1 MVTFGVDEVSPA
13 SEALPTRPLR
23 ERFPEALTIGGDPTT
38 PIVDHGATPP
48 LLGAVGLAF
57 AQHRPLV
64 LSPDAVWLTI
74 AQGVA
79 QHVRLNAEALRPRL
93 VRHDGRAPLTVAY
106 NGAMPEDAASWAALV
121 AALRSEVAAQIGDG
135 RARLF
140 ECDFSTST
148 DVERVASQIVLLDA
162 YSPYFSYWATF
173 VCGIPTITLT
183 GTPADWRRIRERVDV
198 IAELGLERWCRSLT
212 PITDQFVRAAA
223 GDADVAFWRRI
234 YSPVDAYGG
243 DVITGWI
250 TRLYPYLV
258 SGGVVDMPN
267 PMLNLPIDEPRGL
280 TAPGTSLLDKSPGRR
295 PGRRPGLRPDAV
307 PDTRARVTV
316 RFVDSV
322 RGALGGVTLEAGLVA
337 VAQDA
342 GGALRP
348 IAGWHLER
356 ATVQLS
362 EVLDRIARD
371 HHTVPISDSTPK
383 ADPFSSGGPAEVI
396 EISSRFEAVTLFE
409 GARAWRIRPLQE
421 QDSVELEDAEEDAD
435 ARLSI
440 YRVIDL
446 EDGRSI
452 CYAMKERSRQAL
464 HWLVCRVREPA
475 LPPDEVEV
483 GRRQVFAVEPPSE
496 IALLGT
502 SLAALL
508 DAALETGGEIGHLET
523 GRLAQLLLPDEDG
536 GDDDDDSGDDDE

>member
-1 MVTFGVDEVSPA
+1 MVTFEVDEVSPA

-23 ERFPEALTIGGDPTT
+23 ERFPEALTIGGDPAT
-38 PIVDHGATPP
+38 PIVDHGATHP

-93 VRHDGRAPLTVAY
+93 VRHDGRARLTVGW
-106 NGAMPEDAASWAALV
+106 NGAMPEDAASWTALV
-121 AALRSEVAAQIGDG
+121 AAFRGELAEQIGDG

-148 DVERVASQIVLLDA
+148 DVERVASQVVLLDA
-162 YSPYFSYWATF
+162 YAPYFSYLLTC
-173 VCGIPTITLT
+173 VCGIPAITLT

-198 IAELGLERWCRSLT
+198 IAELGLERWCRSLV
-212 PITDQFVRAAA
+212 PIADQLVRAAA

-234 YSPVDAYGG
+234 YNPIDAYGG

-258 SGGVVDMPN
+258 SGGVVGAPN
-267 PMLNLPIDEPRGL
+267 SMLDLPIDEPRGL
-280 TAPGTSLLDKSPGRR
+280 TAPRTSRSYDG
-295 PGRRPGLRPDAV
+295 PGLRSDAV

-316 RFVDSV
+316 RVVDRV
-322 RGALGGVTLEAGLVA
+322 AGVLGAVALEAGLVA

-342 GGALRP
+342 DGALRP

-356 ATVQLS
+356 ATVHIS

-371 HHTVPISDSTPK
+371 HRTIPVSDSP
-383 ADPFSSGGPAEVI
+383 AAEDPFTSRGPAEVI
-396 EISSRFEAVTLFE
+396 ALFSRFEAVTLFE
-409 GARAWRIRPLQE
+409 GERAWKIRPQR
-421 QDSVELEDAEEDAD
+421 DHDAVELADAD
-435 ARLSI
+435 ADADLSI

-452 CYAMKERSRQAL
+452 CYAKEWGTDAL
-464 HWLVCRVREPA
+464 HWLVCRVRKPVPS
-475 LPPDEVEV
+475 PPGELEDNWQPVI
-483 GRRQVFAVEPPSE
+483 VEPPSE
-496 IALLGT
+496 IPLLGT
-502 SLAALL
+502 SLAAIL

-523 GRLAQLLLPDEDG
+523 GLLAQLLLRDEDG
-536 GDDDDDSGDDDE
+536 GDDDGGA